1 MISLQPKPTL
11 VLFVQLNSQ
20 NAHLILAPLETR
32 APKWSVE
39 SIWVNSDVIVFTLH
53 LWNLR
58 IFRGCWEDKSGLI
71 MMFDISSD

>member
-39 SIWVNSDVIVFTLH
+39 SIWANSDVIGFTLH
-53 LWNLR
+53 LWNLH
-58 IFRGCWEDKSGLI
+58 IF
-71 MMFDISSD
+71 